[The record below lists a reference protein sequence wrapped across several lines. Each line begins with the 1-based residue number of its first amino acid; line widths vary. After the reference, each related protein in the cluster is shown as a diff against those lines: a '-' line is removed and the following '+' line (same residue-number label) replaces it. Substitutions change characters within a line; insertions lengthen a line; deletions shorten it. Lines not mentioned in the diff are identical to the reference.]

1 MKYVTKHYLVHC
13 IVVLVCIVISV
24 LANVQGTMFTK
35 TLIDSYI
42 MPLLTAPDPD
52 FSSLA
57 HAILRGGGILR
68 DRRGGHLYLL
78 QADDQCKPGNDEA
91 AADRCVYPY
100 GESAHPV
107 F

>member
-1 MKYVTKHYLVHC
+1 MAQTEKQGQPGGKAMGGPGGRYRGPAPKIKNPMKLLGRLMKYVTRHYLVHC

-57 HAILRGGGILR
+57 HAILRV
-68 DRRGGHLYLL
+68 
-78 QADDQCKPGNDEA
+78 A
-91 AADRCVYPY
+91 
-100 GESAHPV
+100 
-107 F
+107 